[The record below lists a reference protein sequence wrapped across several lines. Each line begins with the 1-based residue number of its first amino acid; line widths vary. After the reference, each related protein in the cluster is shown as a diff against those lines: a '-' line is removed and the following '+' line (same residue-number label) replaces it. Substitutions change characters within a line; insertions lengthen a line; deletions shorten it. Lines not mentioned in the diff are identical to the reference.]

1 MPYAGEEGKW
11 MVYLPNM
18 KAGGL
23 YDMKVCGDQSITFTD
38 IMIGDDWQ
46 AAEQSNYII
55 CINNFK

>member
-38 IMIGDDWQ
+38 IMI
-46 AAEQSNYII
+46 
-55 CINNFK
+55 